1 MGPQVESKDW
11 RTNRVNEVGEA
22 FGTRRRSG
30 GERTAV
36 EERVQEVGSALG
48 RRSQTAR
55 RSSDSG
61 RVERPPQGERRQEP
75 RVKAIDLVH
84 VEEHRESPLGRYKTE
99 DSIGRTVD
107 LSHDGMRLQ
116 LVDHALDVRT
126 HLWLDLQLG
135 NTVLRLEGRIRSVNA
150 VDGRTSE
157 HGVEFLNVTPEQYE
171 ALDAY
176 LHLRG
181 D

>member
-22 FGTRRRSG
+22 FGTARRSG
-30 GERTAV
+30 GERTSFQ
-36 EERVQEVGSALG
+36 ERVQEVSAAFG
-48 RRSQTAR
+48 RRSQAAR
-55 RSSDSG
+55 RSTDSG
-61 RVERPPQGERRQEP
+61 RFERPPQGERRHEP

-84 VEEHRESPLGRYKTE
+84 VEEHRETPLGRYKIE

-116 LVDHALDVRT
+116 LLDHALAVRT
-126 HLWLDLQLG
+126 RLCLDLQLG
-135 NTVLRLEGRIRSVNA
+135 NTLLRLEGRVRSVNA
-150 VDGRTSE
+150 VDARTSE
-157 HGVEFLNVTPEQYE
+157 HGVEFLNVTPEQYD